1 MFSRVSTTRNVK
13 DFIRHV
19 SWHCCYLSRIFQNK
33 ILTEIRLFA
42 VMLDECVVQ
51 GPSICKNGKC
61 TDLAE
66 GYMCTCNKGYKRL
79 DKNTCVG

>member
-1 MFSRVSTTRNVK
+1 MSKTLSDMYPGIAVTF
-13 DFIRHV
+13 
-19 SWHCCYLSRIFQNK
+19 SRIFQNK